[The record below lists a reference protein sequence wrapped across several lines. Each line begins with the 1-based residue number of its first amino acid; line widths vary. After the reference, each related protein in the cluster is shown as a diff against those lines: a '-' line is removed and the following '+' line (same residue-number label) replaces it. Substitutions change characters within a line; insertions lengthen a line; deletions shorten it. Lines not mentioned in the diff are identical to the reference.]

1 MDILRR
7 MEKELV
13 AAGYLRRP
21 AIYFDDTVPKERLPK
36 LQEIVEQYQGT
47 VVTDPSKA
55 SHVVAHDPEIDAE
68 DFMAGEEKREAEGE
82 DPEKMYL
89 RTVTVANSDIADE
102 QDKVAMVHWWY
113 WPSSYD
119 EWMPA
124 SDVSQTIEP
133 EATRT
138 PGMPWVVGY
147 KFIRDVEKHNEW
159 GNEADYAIPDL

>member
-21 AIYFDDTVPKERLPK
+21 VIYFDDTVPKERLPK

-68 DFMAGEEKREAEGE
+68 DFMAGEEKREAEGQ
-82 DPEKMYL
+82 DPETMYL
-89 RTVTVANSDIADE
+89 RTVTVANSDNADE

-113 WPSSYD
+113 WPSLQFF
-119 EWMPA
+119 W
-124 SDVSQTIEP
+124 
-133 EATRT
+133 
-138 PGMPWVVGY
+138 
-147 KFIRDVEKHNEW
+147 
-159 GNEADYAIPDL
+159 